1 MVTEVS
7 NIVTLRP
14 FEQDRFNR
22 LVELAQNRLDA
33 SLTQPEARVLMHS
46 AAAYYLPEPSEME
59 PRPPVRPEL
68 LRWLMTDS
76 EAGKFIDPKGIRIWS
91 VTIPAPLDLQG
102 CTISHPIHFLWS
114 IVEAELTLF
123 AAEVK
128 GLFIFGGTLRKGL
141 RADGIT
147 VHGPVF
153 IKGAKSDGT
162 IHMIGSEI
170 ERNLDMSGTEL
181 TGSGITLALDGA
193 RIRGSAFMHNGF
205 RSSGEVRML
214 NARVG
219 GDLGFNGA
227 TLTATD
233 RALSL
238 DKVAV
243 GGNVSLAKWSHHDG
257 STNAFHSDGSVNL
270 LAAQIRGDL
279 DCDGADLA
287 AAGISLNLATADIR
301 GHVYLR
307 NGFKSRGQL
316 HMHSAEIGNSVDL
329 SGATLTEAV
338 SAVFLQE
345 ATVRGTVSVCGGFSS
360 FGRVEAQSSHI
371 EGNLVCDGCKLA
383 ALYCA
388 NMTLKGDLQWTG
400 IQDAKS
406 TPLWLNGA
414 TIKSLRDER
423 ESWPSPGGLH
433 LDGLQYE
440 ELTLHS
446 ARTDEDRR
454 NNSLGREH
462 PLKIEDRIEW
472 LQLQPSSDQAE
483 PQPWMQLAALL
494 RAKGD
499 DDGAKRII
507 FELRRVQ
514 AKSTNKALRVWKI
527 GFARLQQQSL
537 WVLIPIVLTTLLA
550 TCLFWFASVQ
560 GAIAPTS
567 KEAYIAWST
576 GNRTDAAYPQFNPF
590 IYSLE
595 NDLPLVKFGL
605 DDKWAPDQTY
615 KPKDALISYD
625 TLRWAQV
632 ILIFWGW
639 FQATVLAAAIG
650 SRFKG

>member
-1 MVTEVS
+1 M
-7 NIVTLRP
+7 LRP
-14 FEQDRFNR
+14 FEHERFNR
-22 LVELAQNRLDA
+22 LVELARNRFDTV
-33 SLTQPEARVLMHS
+33 LTQVEARVLMHS
-46 AAAYYLPEPSEME
+46 AAAYPLPEPPEGE

-68 LRWLMTDS
+68 LRWLMTDPD
-76 EAGKFIDPKGIRIWS
+76 ATKFIDPKGIRIWS
-91 VTIPAPLDLQG
+91 VSIPAPLDLQG
-102 CTISHPIHFLWS
+102 CTIPHPVHFLWS
-114 IVEAELTLF
+114 TVEAELALF

-141 RADGIT
+141 LADGIT

-153 IKGAKSDGT
+153 IKGAKSDGA
-162 IHMIGSEI
+162 IHLTGAEI
-170 ERNLDMSGTEL
+170 DKNIDMSGTEL

-193 RIRGSAFMHNGF
+193 RIRGSGFMHNGF

-214 NARVG
+214 NAHVG

-227 TLTATD
+227 ILTATD

-243 GGNVSLAKWSHHDG
+243 EGNVSLAKWSHPDG
-257 STNAFHSDGSVNL
+257 SVNVFHSDGSVNL

-287 AAGISLNLATADIR
+287 ATGISLNLATAEIR

-316 HMHSAEIGNSVDL
+316 HMHSAKIGNSVDL
-329 SGATLTEAV
+329 SGARLTEAV

-345 ATVRGTVSVCGGFSS
+345 ATVRGTISICDEFSS
-360 FGRVEAQSSHI
+360 FGRVEVQSAHI

-400 IQDAKS
+400 IQDSKS
-406 TPLWLNGA
+406 TSLWLNGA

-446 ARTDEDRR
+446 ARTEINRQK
-454 NNSLGREH
+454 NELGPEH
-462 PLKIEDRIEW
+462 PLKVKDRVEW
-472 LQLQPSSDQAE
+472 LQLQPPSDQAE

-494 RAKGD
+494 KTKGD
-499 DDGAKRII
+499 DDGAKQII
-507 FELRRVQ
+507 FELRRAQVK
-514 AKSTNKALRVWKI
+514 ATNKAMRVWNI
-527 GFARLQQQSL
+527 WFARLQQQPL
-537 WVLIPIVLTTLLA
+537 WVLIPIVLTTSLA
-550 TCLFWFASVQ
+550 TCLFWVASVR
-560 GAIAPTS
+560 GAMAPTS
-567 KEAYIAWST
+567 KEAYVGWST
-576 GNRTDAAYPQFNPF
+576 GSRIDAAYPQFNPF

-605 DDKWAPDQTY
+605 DDKWAPDPTY
-615 KPKDALISYD
+615 TPKDSIVSYG
-625 TLRWAQV
+625 TLRWARV
-632 ILIFWGW
+632 LLILCGW
-639 FQATVLAAAIG
+639 LQATVLAAAVG
-650 SRFKG
+650 SRFKN

>member
-1 MVTEVS
+1 M
-7 NIVTLRP
+7 ITLRP

-22 LVELAQNRLDA
+22 LVELARNRFGA
-33 SLTQPEARVLMHS
+33 ALTQPEVRVLIHS
-46 AAAYYLPEPSEME
+46 AVARHLDEPSETE
-59 PRPPVRPEL
+59 PRPPVRSEP
-68 LRWLMTDS
+68 LRWLMTDH
-76 EAGKFIDPKGIRIWS
+76 EAAKFIDPKGIRIWS
-91 VTIPAPLDLQG
+91 VSIPTPLDLQS
-102 CTISHPIHFLWS
+102 CTIPHTVHFLWS
-114 IVEAELTLF
+114 TVEAELALF

-141 RADGIT
+141 LADGIT
-147 VHGPVF
+147 VQGPVF
-153 IKGAKSDGT
+153 IKGAKSDGA
-162 IHMIGSEI
+162 IHLIGSEI
-170 ERNLDMSGTEL
+170 DRNLDMSGTEL
-181 TGSGITLALDGA
+181 TGSGITFGLDGA
-193 RIRGSAFMHNGF
+193 RIRGSAFMPNGF

-227 TLTATD
+227 TLTATG

-243 GGNVSLAKWSHHDG
+243 EGNISLAKWSRSDG
-257 STNAFHSDGSVNL
+257 SVSVFHSHGSVNL
-270 LAAQIRGDL
+270 LAARIHGDL

-287 AAGISLNLATADIR
+287 ATGIALNLATANIR

-316 HMHSAEIGNSVDL
+316 HMHSAEIGNSIDL
-329 SGATLTEAV
+329 GGATLTEAV

-345 ATVRGTVSVCGGFSS
+345 ATVRGTVSICDGFSS
-360 FGRVEAQSSHI
+360 FGRVEVQSSDI

-406 TPLWLNGA
+406 TSLWLNGA

-446 ARTDEDRR
+446 VRTDADRG
-454 NNSLGREH
+454 NNSLGQEH
-462 PLKIEDRIEW
+462 PLKIEDRVEW
-472 LQLQPSSDQAE
+472 LQLQPQSDQAE

-494 RAKGD
+494 RAKGN
-499 DDGAKRII
+499 DDGAKHII
-507 FELRRVQ
+507 FELRRAQ
-514 AKSTNKALRVWKI
+514 AKSANKALRTWKI
-527 GFARLQQQSL
+527 GFAKLQQQPL
-537 WVLIPIVLTTLLA
+537 WVLAPIVLTTSLA
-550 TCLFWFASVQ
+550 TCFFWFATMR
-560 GAIAPTS
+560 GAMAPTS
-567 KEAYIAWST
+567 KEAYVAWST
-576 GNRTDAAYPQFNPF
+576 GSRMDAAYPRFNPF
-590 IYSLE
+590 IYALE

-615 KPKDALISYD
+615 NPKDLVVSYSN
-625 TLRWAQV
+625 LRWARV
-632 ILIFWGW
+632 VLIFWGW

-650 SRFKG
+650 SRFKN